1 MHGTP
6 AQRNTATLET
16 PQRTTGVSVRALT
29 EGARPAH
36 AVGRGDA
43 ASRGAA
49 TAAGRA
55 GLLLQERAERED
67 QTQRK
72 LDAALEA
79 AIVMYFAKNRA
90 ESRKNLRFS
99 QKPQKKHAKT
109 AKKSRKIAKNRAKNL
124 AFSRNL
130 VLGRRVFVWPRAF
143 TPGLSVMGGFL
154 EDNTCAQMVTRPKN
168 ASHVFF

>member
-79 AIVMYFAKNRA
+79 ARGVRHWAG
-90 ESRKNLRFS
+90 E
-99 QKPQKKHAKT
+99 
-109 AKKSRKIAKNRAKNL
+109 
-124 AFSRNL
+124 
-130 VLGRRVFVWPRAF
+130 
-143 TPGLSVMGGFL
+143 
-154 EDNTCAQMVTRPKN
+154 TRPPEVQRPPPGALGSCFKSGPEREDQTQRKLD
-168 ASHVFF
+168 AALEAA